1 MPVIHLCNVTAFFV
15 VFWVT
20 RVVILMQQQFLD
32 LTYKIIQQFNKVL
45 SVLFLVGKN
54 EDDYT
59 MKLFAIV

>member
-1 MPVIHLCNVTAFFV
+1 
-15 VFWVT
+15 
-20 RVVILMQQQFLD
+20 MQQQFLD